1 MYFPEAGDNGSPQVI
16 PRNDMKKLIS
26 NIYILFLMRIILSL
40 VFIFAGIEKI
50 ISPAGFSESISN
62 YRLLPSTIIIFSA
75 ITLPWVEL
83 FTGILLLFGISVK
96 ENAAIITALLVVF
109 TLAVIISIL
118 RGLSIDCGC
127 FGTALGERV
136 GLLKVTE
143 NVLLIL
149 FGMVLART
157 DSDYL
162 KL

>member
-1 MYFPEAGDNGSPQVI
+1 MYFPEAGDNGRTQVI

-136 GLLKVTE
+136 GMLKVTE

>member
-1 MYFPEAGDNGSPQVI
+1 
-16 PRNDMKKLIS
+16 MKKLIS